1 MGLDENEAYAMP
13 TAEGE
18 QAEVVMLCAR
28 VYAAL
33 EDVSRGQI
41 SDNLRSAR
49 ISSLADGFLAE
60 LRASADIVY
69 H

>member
-1 MGLDENEAYAMP
+1 MNLMTCRQRQGII
-13 TAEGE
+13 AEI
-18 QAEVVMLCAR
+18 VMLCAR

-33 EDVSRGQI
+33 EDVSLGQVA
-41 SDNLRSAR
+41 DNLRSAR